1 MIEIELYLLFSC
13 HCTILIFCNLKINYG
28 YSLPF
33 TRLLLYRKKR
43 LLLHHLRHDHMTS
56 LAYTCQLNSCY
67 LTYSS
72 IRNYEK
78 HLQREHSDVL
88 SWYGHHNEKDFDRDR
103 ETGVPVYIFLD
114 NLPEIENNFSE
125 PNYQLIL
132 FKHCLRLKEKYVLPH
147 ATYLS
152 IMDDTIALLTS
163 IQKDISFALQS
174 RNIKKH
180 MNIDDIPALEKD
192 SLVKIWSDLKSKEI
206 FNKHCIEFG
215 MVQPETV
222 RLDDSSFQYVSI
234 LATLKQYFSHRDVLG
249 AIAENNA
256 IDRSRISD
264 FT

>member
-1 MIEIELYLLFSC
+1 MDIPC
-13 HCTILIFCNLKINYG
+13 P
-28 YSLPF
+28 LPDCS
-33 TRLLLYRKKR
+33 YIAKKR

-72 IRNYEK
+72 IRSYEK
-78 HLQREHSDVL
+78 HLQRDHSDVL
-88 SWYGHHNEKDFDRDR
+88 SWYGHHNEKDVDRDR
-103 ETGVPVYIFLD
+103 ETGVPVDIFLD

-174 RNIKKH
+174 RNIKEH

-222 RLDDSSFQYVSI
+222 RLDDSSFQYVPI

-264 FT
+264 FTCVNILMNTLIFKEIGL

>member
-1 MIEIELYLLFSC
+1 
-13 HCTILIFCNLKINYG
+13 
-28 YSLPF
+28 
-33 TRLLLYRKKR
+33 
-43 LLLHHLRHDHMTS
+43 MTS

-72 IRNYEK
+72 IRSYEK
-78 HLQREHSDVL
+78 HLQRDHSDVL
-88 SWYGHHNEKDFDRDR
+88 SWYGHHNEKDVDRDR
-103 ETGVPVYIFLD
+103 ETGVPVDIFSD

-163 IQKDISFALQS
+163 VQKDISFALQS
-174 RNIKKH
+174 RNIKEH

-206 FNKHCIEFG
+206 FNKHCIELG

-222 RLDDSSFQYVSI
+222 RLDDSSFQYVPI

-249 AIAENNA
+249 DSAENNA
-256 IDRSRISD
+256 IDRLRISD
-264 FT
+264 FTCVNILMNTLIFKEIGL